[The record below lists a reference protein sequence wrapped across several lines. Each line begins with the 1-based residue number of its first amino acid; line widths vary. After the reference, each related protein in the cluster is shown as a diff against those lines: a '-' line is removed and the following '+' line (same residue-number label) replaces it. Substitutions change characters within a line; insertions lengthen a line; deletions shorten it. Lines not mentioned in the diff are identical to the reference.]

1 MEYIIYLYKYFLSR
15 FVDHGDFG
23 HFLEISTGKNRFS
36 PQREHLSIFK
46 KRKKRGGDESKDFSL
61 RG

>member
-1 MEYIIYLYKYFLSR
+1 VRDVKKSKRLI
-15 FVDHGDFG
+15 FG
-23 HFLEISTGKNRFS
+23 IFSKISTGETRFS
-36 PQREHLSIFK
+36 PRREHLSIFK